1 MIKINLLP
9 IRRDRRRESGRNQI
23 LFGMLLI
30 VVELAVFGVLYYR
43 AQSAIDLQKNDNDK
57 IQIQVQRIESQVKD
71 HKQIIKDIEEYE
83 KRQEA
88 IENLQAARTGPVFVM
103 LELSEILSK
112 GGGPH
117 LDNDRYQEL
126 VQKNPAAGYDEN
138 WDYRRLWIDTFS
150 EKKHRVKIAG
160 QGLTHEDVAELLR
173 RLNLSDFFVTS
184 ELVSTTLAPPKIDK
198 DGFVAKAARPVVHFI
213 LEAEVR
219 YR

>member
-9 IRRDRRRESGRNQI
+9 IKKDRRRESGRNQI
-23 LFGMLLI
+23 LIGVLLI
-30 VVELAVFGVLYYR
+30 VIELAVFGVFYYR
-43 AQSAIDLQKNDNDK
+43 SRSAVDLQRNANEQ
-57 IQIQVQRIESQVKD
+57 IQNQVQRIESQVKD
-71 HKQIIKDIEEYE
+71 HKAIIGEIEEYE

-112 GGGPH
+112 GGRPH

-126 VQKNPAAGYDEN
+126 VQKNPAAGFDEN
-138 WDYRRLWIDTFS
+138 WDYRRIWVNTFS
-150 EKKHRVKIAG
+150 EKERRVKIAG
-160 QGLTHEDVAELLR
+160 QGLTHEDVAEFLR
-173 RLNLSDFFVTS
+173 RLHLSDFFVTS

-198 DGFVAKAARPVVHFI
+198 AGFAGKDARPVVHFA
-213 LEAEVR
+213 LEAQVR